1 MAVIYDKAPKRK
13 DFSGVVNKEEKENK
27 DKTTTEDSENV
38 CIHAYLDLCFC
49 V

>member
-27 DKTTTEDSENV
+27 DKTTTAHMLVTPCLTQWSNRM
-38 CIHAYLDLCFC
+38 
-49 V
+49 